1 MGREPNALRRFV
13 LPSRQS
19 LPACRYAGDSSRLRT
34 TADRPRAE
42 CLHGVPTMSN
52 PQPGSPNSPKYTA
65 PQAAAPPA
73 APRPPRRWL
82 RRLSIAFVTLVL
94 LFVASPYLLG
104 SAPVRNLLLRLA
116 VSQIDGKISCGQAR
130 LGWFSAPA
138 FFDISISPPTGPPLL
153 SIAKIEV
160 DRPLWKL
167 IAGWPDCGRVV
178 CERPIA
184 HLIVDDTGSN
194 FKRVFA
200 PLAKNQ
206 PQPDDPH
213 KQPWTGVPQVRA
225 EVEITDAGV
234 IFERVAGDGAS
245 QITSSNEMVVTR
257 VAAVDAASA
266 PEVKDSM
273 DEHARW
279 EVKGIHVVAGLRP
292 IAGGEGL
299 EAYVEPGKLIDHA
312 ELTRAVATQWL
323 QFIAPVISG
332 ATEIDGSFSVDLEE
346 WRVPL
351 EHPDQ
356 AAGGGHV
363 VIHSLVIEAGPMIS
377 YIASLVGVP
386 PELFLGRDTGVDFAI
401 ENRRVFH
408 RDLGFKLGGLPVHT
422 SGSVGL
428 DRTLDLL
435 AEITLPKFA
444 DSTGPL
450 RHAISGKTIHVPIHG
465 TLQKPEVDGKAL
477 ASSGMGIL
485 DEAFGG
491 LLDRLTGQSGPTFPE
506 THTPGD
512 APATETPPGEAS
524 PVETTEAAPAAP
536 AEAIAGTDTAP
547 AAPATDPATASAPA
561 DGQTPATAPGP
572 AAPGDPAA
580 AAGDAAAAAIPIVE
594 ELLKAWRSRRQQ
606 ARTAPAAPG
615 GVAPAAPGDAAV
627 APPASGA
634 SAGEAVAPAPA
645 AEPRHPLREGWR
657 RFRDRRRRPAD
668 EPAPAA
674 STPAPG
680 DA

>member
-1 MGREPNALRRFV
+1 
-13 LPSRQS
+13 
-19 LPACRYAGDSSRLRT
+19 
-34 TADRPRAE
+34 
-42 CLHGVPTMSN
+42 MSN
-52 PQPGSPNSPKYTA
+52 PQPGSPRSPHSPAPQSTA
-65 PQAAAPPA
+65 PQA

-94 LFVASPYLLG
+94 LFVAAPYLLG
-104 SAPVRNLLLRLA
+104 SSPVRNLLLRLA
-116 VSQIDGKISCGQAR
+116 VSQIDGKITCGQAR

-167 IAGWPDCGRVV
+167 IAGWPDCGRVL

-200 PLAKNQ
+200 PLAINQ
-206 PQPDDPH
+206 PEPADPH

-225 EVEITDAGV
+225 EVEIADASV
-234 IFERVAGDGAS
+234 IFERVAGDGTRK
-245 QITSSNEMVVTR
+245 ITSSDELVVTR
-257 VAAVDAASA
+257 VAAVEAAPA
-266 PEVKDSM
+266 EVNDPM

-292 IAGGEGL
+292 IAGAQGL
-299 EAYVEPGKLIDHA
+299 EAYVEPGKLIDRA

-332 ATEIDGSFSVDLEE
+332 STEIDGSFSVDLEE
-346 WRVPL
+346 WRIPL

-363 VIHSLVIEAGPMIS
+363 VIHSLVIEAGPMVT

-401 ENRRVFH
+401 ENRRVYH
-408 RDLGFKLGGLPVHT
+408 RDLGFKLGGMPVHT

-435 AEITLPKFA
+435 AEITLPTFA
-444 DSTGPL
+444 DVTGPL
-450 RHAISGKTIHVPIHG
+450 RRAISGKTIHVPIHG
-465 TLQKPEVDGKAL
+465 TLQKPEVDGKTL
-477 ASSGMGIL
+477 ANSGMGIL

-491 LLDRLTGQSGPTFPE
+491 LLDRLTGQSGPT
-506 THTPGD
+506 
-512 APATETPPGEAS
+512 
-524 PVETTEAAPAAP
+524 VPAAP
-536 AEAIAGTDTAP
+536 ADALAGTDTAP
-547 AAPATDPATASAPA
+547 AADPATVIPPTDGQAADAVAGAAPA
-561 DGQTPATAPGP
+561 
-572 AAPGDPAA
+572 GDPAA

-594 ELLKAWRSRRQQ
+594 ELLKAWRTRRQQ
-606 ARTAPAAPG
+606 TRTAPAAQG
-615 GVAPAAPGDAAV
+615 GVAPAA
-627 APPASGA
+627 APAEGA
-634 SAGEAVAPAPA
+634 PAGESVAPAPA
-645 AEPRHPLREGWR
+645 AEPRHPLRDGWR
-657 RFRDRRRRPAD
+657 RFRDRRRHPAD

-674 STPAPG
+674 TPAPG

>member
-1 MGREPNALRRFV
+1 LRRI
-13 LPSRQS
+13 
-19 LPACRYAGDSSRLRT
+19 T
-34 TADRPRAE
+34 
-42 CLHGVPTMSN
+42 
-52 PQPGSPNSPKYTA
+52 
-65 PQAAAPPA
+65 
-73 APRPPRRWL
+73 
-82 RRLSIAFVTLVL
+82 IAFVL
-94 LFVASPYLLG
+94 LALMFVASPYLLG

-116 VSQIDGKISCGQAR
+116 VSQIDGKITCGHAR

-167 IAGWPDCGRVV
+167 IAGWPDCGRVL
-178 CERPIA
+178 CERPAA

-206 PQPDDPH
+206 PKPADPH

-225 EVEITDAGV
+225 AVEIADASV
-234 IFERVAGDGAS
+234 IFERVPGDGTS
-245 QITSSNEMVVTR
+245 QITSSDDVVVTR
-257 VAAVDAASA
+257 VAAVATA
-266 PEVKDSM
+266 PAEVKDSM
-273 DEHARW
+273 DDHARW

-292 IAGGEGL
+292 IADGAGL
-299 EAYVEPGKLIDHA
+299 EAYVEPGKLIDRA

-332 ATEIDGSFSVDLEE
+332 STEIDGSFSVNLEE

-363 VIHSLVIEAGPMIS
+363 VIHSLVVEAGPMVS

-408 RDLGFKLGGLPVHT
+408 RDLGFKLGGMPVHT

-444 DSTGPL
+444 DATGPL

-506 THTPGD
+506 THAPGD
-512 APATETPPGEAS
+512 APGTESPASETPPS
-524 PVETTEAAPAAP
+524 ETTESVPAAP
-536 AEAIAGTDTAP
+536 ADAVAGTDTAP
-547 AAPATDPATASAPA
+547 AAPPADPATAP
-561 DGQTPATAPGP
+561 
-572 AAPGDPAA
+572 APGDPAA

-594 ELLKAWRSRRQQ
+594 ELLKAWRTRRQQ
-606 ARTAPAAPG
+606 ARTAPPAQG
-615 GVAPAAPGDAAV
+615 GVAPAAPSDAPAA
-627 APPASGA
+627 APADGAPAA
-634 SAGEAVAPAPA
+634 EPVAPAPA
-645 AEPRHPLREGWR
+645 AERHPLREGWR

-668 EPAPAA
+668 EPVPAA
-674 STPAPG
+674 EPAPG

>member
-1 MGREPNALRRFV
+1 M
-13 LPSRQS
+13 
-19 LPACRYAGDSSRLRT
+19 
-34 TADRPRAE
+34 
-42 CLHGVPTMSN
+42 
-52 PQPGSPNSPKYTA
+52 
-65 PQAAAPPA
+65 
-73 APRPPRRWL
+73 
-82 RRLSIAFVTLVL
+82 
-94 LFVASPYLLG
+94 
-104 SAPVRNLLLRLA
+104 RNLLLRIA
-116 VSQIDGKISCGQAR
+116 VSKIDGKISCGHAR

-138 FFDISISPPTGPPLL
+138 FFDISISPPTGPPIL

-167 IAGWPDCGRVV
+167 IAGWPDCGRVL
-178 CERPIA
+178 CERPVA
-184 HLIVDDTGSN
+184 HLIVNDTGSN

-206 PQPDDPH
+206 PKPDDPH

-225 EVEITDAGV
+225 EVEIADASV
-234 IFERVAGDGAS
+234 IFERVAGDGTT
-245 QITSSNEMVVTR
+245 QLTSSDEFVVTR
-257 VAAVDAASA
+257 VAAVEPAPA
-266 PEVKDSM
+266 PEAKDSM

-292 IAGGEGL
+292 IAGAGGL

-332 ATEIDGSFSVDLEE
+332 ATEIDGAFSVDLEE

-363 VIHSLVIEAGPMIS
+363 VIHSLVIEAGPMVS

-408 RDLGFKLGGLPVHT
+408 RDLGFKLGGMPVHT

-435 AEITLPKFA
+435 AEVTLPNFA
-444 DSTGPL
+444 DTTGPL
-450 RHAISGKTIHVPIHG
+450 RRAISGKTIHVPIHG
-465 TLQKPEVDGKAL
+465 TLQKPEVDGQAL
-477 ASSGMGIL
+477 ANSGMGIL

-491 LLDRLTGQSGPTFPE
+491 LLDKLTGQSGPTFPE
-506 THTPGD
+506 TQTPGA
-512 APATETPPGEAS
+512 APATETPPGEPNPAE
-524 PVETTEAAPAAP
+524 PTEASPAAP
-536 AEAIAGTDTAP
+536 AESVAGTET
-547 AAPATDPATASAPA
+547 APA
-561 DGQTPATAPGP
+561 DGQSPAPAPGP
-572 AAPGDPAA
+572 VAPGEPSATASEPAA

-594 ELLKAWRSRRQQ
+594 ELLKAWRTRRQQ
-606 ARTAPAAPG
+606 ARTAPAAQG
-615 GVAPAAPGDAAV
+615 GATPAAPGSVPAA
-627 APPASGA
+627 APADGA
-634 SAGEAVAPAPA
+634 PAGEAAAPAPA
-645 AEPRHPLREGWR
+645 AEPRHPLRDGWR
-657 RFRDRRRRPAD
+657 RFRDRRRRPAE

-674 STPAPG
+674 TTPAPG
-680 DA
+680 NA